1 MHNSKIYSQICLIC
15 KLTSPLLLCQLK
27 NSYCEYIC
35 GGLSPEIWRWRVIF
49 LRRLMVLNTHIHSF
63 FDMCHRYW
71 ISALVCIIIVV
82 KTKLTFLVTQSDFAC
97 YTVLCTS
104 RQKSISPRQMVCI
117 DIIIIGLSVAKG
129 VPVKCSVFLAPFS
142 NWGSTSAGRNPKVP
156 KTVSQKAHS
165 PPHVHL
171 QGPIHNKF

>member
-1 MHNSKIYSQICLIC
+1 MSFKKQLLWIYLWWSKPWN
-15 KLTSPLLLCQLK
+15 LTLK
-27 NSYCEYIC
+27 SHFSKTID
-35 GGLSPEIWRWRVIF
+35 GFKG
-49 LRRLMVLNTHIHSF
+49 NTHIHSF

-129 VPVKCSVFLAPFS
+129 VPVTCSVFLAPFS

-171 QGPIHNKF
+171 QGPLHNKF